1 MIENKI
7 PKCGNGETMK
17 GWIVKLTDS
26 ARNGGGVEGMEEKKE
41 EEEGRMHRTLMRKA
55 CLLPGDRFDP

>member
-1 MIENKI
+1 
-7 PKCGNGETMK
+7 MK

-41 EEEGRMHRTLMRKA
+41 VEEGRMHRTLMRKA